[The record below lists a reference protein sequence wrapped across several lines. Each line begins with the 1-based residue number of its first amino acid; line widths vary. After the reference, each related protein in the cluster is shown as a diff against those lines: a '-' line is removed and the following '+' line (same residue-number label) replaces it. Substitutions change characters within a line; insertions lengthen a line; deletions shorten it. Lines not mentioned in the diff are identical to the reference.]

1 MPRFAS
7 HIFVCCNTREPG
19 HCRGCCDPHGSE
31 SLRNLFAAEL
41 KSRKLTVPV
50 RANRAGC
57 LDQCEYGPTVVIYPQ
72 QIWYGRVQPE
82 DVPRIIDE
90 TIVHGRVL
98 EDLLIPD
105 ECLNTKGKV
114 PWPQA

>member
-19 HCRGCCDPHGSE
+19 HGRGCCNPDGSE
-31 SLRNLFAAEL
+31 ALRNLFQAEL
-41 KSRKLTVPV
+41 KSRNINVLV
-50 RANRAGC
+50 RANRSGC

-72 QIWYGRVQPE
+72 QIWYGRVSCQ

-90 TIVHGRVL
+90 TIIGGRVIKEL
-98 EDLLIPD
+98 VIPE
-105 ECLNTKGKV
+105 ECLNTKGKI
-114 PWPQA
+114 PWPKA

>member
-19 HCRGCCDPHGSE
+19 HSRGCCNPDGSE
-31 SLRNLFAAEL
+31 ALRNCFAAEL
-41 KSRKLTVPV
+41 KKRDLPVLV

-72 QIWYGRVQPE
+72 QIWYGHVRCE

-90 TIVHGRVL
+90 TILGGRVIEEL
-98 EDLLIPD
+98 TIPD
-105 ECLNTKGKV
+105 QCLNTKGKV
-114 PWPQA
+114 PWLGT